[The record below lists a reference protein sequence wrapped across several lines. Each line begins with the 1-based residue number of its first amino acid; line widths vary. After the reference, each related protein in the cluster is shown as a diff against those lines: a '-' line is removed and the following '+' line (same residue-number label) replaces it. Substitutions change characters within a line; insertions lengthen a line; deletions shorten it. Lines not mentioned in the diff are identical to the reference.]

1 MADNWVGLK
10 KKQKTRSH
18 YRLCLDPLCF
28 AQLYGRFEE
37 DAQGTDNQ
45 EKKRRNNEH
54 KVHEEQSDGKKLKEQ
69 TEAPTLAMNN
79 YETL

>member
-1 MADNWVGLK
+1 MSL
-10 KKQKTRSH
+10 

-69 TEAPTLAMNN
+69 TEAPTLSMNN

>member
-1 MADNWVGLK
+1 MVSL
-10 KKQKTRSH
+10 
-18 YRLCLDPLCF
+18 PFMF

-45 EKKRRNNEH
+45 EEKRRSNEH
-54 KVHEEQSDGKKLKEQ
+54 KVHVEQGDGKKLKEQ
-69 TEAPTLAMNN
+69 TEAPTLFMNN